1 MYIFTQI
8 NNTILIGKSSQ
19 VESLISASDIG
30 VLFSPSEGISN
41 SIIEYMALGK
51 PVITTDI
58 IGGSREIVEDGKTG
72 YIMKANALEISNRI
86 SEIINNPDLMNK
98 LGQRGKQNI
107 KQKFSLES
115 MGSEYV
121 ELYEKIF
128 TNNK

>member
-1 MYIFTQI
+1 
-8 NNTILIGKSSQ
+8 
-19 VESLISASDIG
+19 
-30 VLFSPSEGISN
+30 
-41 SIIEYMALGK
+41 MALGK

-58 IGGSREIVEDGKTG
+58 IGGSREIVEDGNTG

-86 SEIINNPDLMNK
+86 NEIINNPDLMNK
-98 LGQRGKQNI
+98 LGQRGKQI
-107 KQKFSLES
+107 IEQKFSLES